1 MLKLSNI
8 LLYLTASLGFSSCA
22 SHYYMNKVECDE
34 AFGGTV
40 WFMRKDKTDKG
51 IIFSEDRL
59 TFPEPYKFSKRF
71 TPTPE
76 EVEVADKI
84 LKENIGTIISYAK
97 RTGAYYNLKNKNS
110 LKNYFCQYFG
120 GINELGERQIF
131 INMFPKSDMTPR
143 MDYTNII
150 VYLDGGDSYITVLVN
165 LDTVKLDEFTV
176 GGLG

>member
-59 TFPEPYKFSKRF
+59 TFPEPYKF
-71 TPTPE
+71 
-76 EVEVADKI
+76 
-84 LKENIGTIISYAK
+84 
-97 RTGAYYNLKNKNS
+97 
-110 LKNYFCQYFG
+110 
-120 GINELGERQIF
+120 
-131 INMFPKSDMTPR
+131 
-143 MDYTNII
+143 
-150 VYLDGGDSYITVLVN
+150 
-165 LDTVKLDEFTV
+165 
-176 GGLG
+176 